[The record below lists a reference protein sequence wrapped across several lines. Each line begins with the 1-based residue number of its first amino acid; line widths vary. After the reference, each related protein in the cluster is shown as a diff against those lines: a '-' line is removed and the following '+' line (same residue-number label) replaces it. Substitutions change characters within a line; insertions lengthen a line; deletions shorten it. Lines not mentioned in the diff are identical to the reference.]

1 MTQAEIDLLGYITL
15 VIISAVYFVTTALSE
30 DKNLPLSLMLSIT
43 LISVIKNNSN
53 IEIKYETT

>member
-15 VIISAVYFVTTALSE
+15 AIISAVYFVVTALSE

-43 LISVIKNNSN
+43 LISVIK
-53 IEIKYETT
+53 IIAILK